1 MTSEREAKYAD
12 MLKAMVLESFADE
25 PCRIFLFG
33 SRARGTARRSSD
45 YDIGFTGISRD
56 KLLRKA
62 SVLNA
67 MIEESIIPH
76 SVDWVL
82 FDESDPAFRMIAEKD
97 VIIWKK

>member
-1 MTSEREAKYAD
+1 MTSEREQKYAD
-12 MLKAMVLESFADE
+12 MLKAMVLASFADE

-45 YDIGFTGISRD
+45 YDIGFTSISRD
-56 KLLRKA
+56 KLVRKTA
-62 SVLNA
+62 VLNA

-82 FDESDPAFRMIAEKD
+82 FDETDPSFRMIAEED